1 MNWTLLFLLLVL
13 AVTLIETTEHINAR
27 KVTLNNTFYVMNT
40 FILALSSS
48 SELNASN
55 AACKVSDVTP
65 WSKPPTKTLQLVGEA
80 TNIFHKAMSFSFDK

>member
-1 MNWTLLFLLLVL
+1 MQHVYPGKVQHFLLN
-13 AVTLIETTEHINAR
+13 I
-27 KVTLNNTFYVMNT
+27 FT

-48 SELNASN
+48 FALNASN

-80 TNIFHKAMSFSFDK
+80 TSIFHKAMSFSFDK